1 MLDMSLLMTDSKVF
15 LSIIIA
21 AHNSE
26 KTLPGT
32 LKNLQDA
39 CGNNFSGIEVILIDD
54 SSNDSTG
61 EIIRKFAADH
71 TQVHSFKVNYQNI
84 GQVRQFG
91 IEKSRGDYITML
103 DSDDLMKHSS
113 LPIIIDFLKEKSP
126 DVLLTKLIEVRQISN
141 VDYKWKNHQAKK
153 LSRDEAIELFLIHK
167 DVQAHLIG
175 QFIKREH
182 YLQNIIPPMTCYEDF
197 YVFPNILSSS
207 QKIYFLRN
215 GHYFYI
221 KRSSSLSNSPDKQ
234 KLTNLIICTEKMTE
248 LLEIKFRQLILC
260 HWLDVYLKHTKLLQK
275 SDEMDIVRK
284 YIRETW
290 TFSFLASPNVRL
302 SYKRKSINLLYR
314 NIKKSL

>member
-1 MLDMSLLMTDSKVF
+1 MSLLMTDSKVF

-26 KTLPGT
+26 KTLSGT

-61 EIIRKFAADH
+61 EIIRKFSADH
-71 TQVHSFKVNYQNI
+71 TQVQLFKVNFQNI

-91 IEKSRGDYITML
+91 IENSRGDYITML
-103 DSDDLMKHSS
+103 DSDDLMKHGS
-113 LPIIIDFLKEKSP
+113 LPILVDFLKEKRP
-126 DVLLTKLIEVRQISN
+126 DMLLTKLIEVRELSN
-141 VDYKWKNHQAKK
+141 IDYKWQNQEPKK
-153 LSRDEAIELFLIHK
+153 LSRDEAIMRFLIHK
-167 DVQAHLIG
+167 DIQAHLIG
-175 QFIKREH
+175 QFIKREY
-182 YLQNIIPPMTCYEDF
+182 YLENIIPSMTCYEDF
-197 YVFPNILSSS
+197 FVFPNILSSS
-207 QKIYFLRN
+207 QKIYFLRK

-221 KRSSSLSNSPDKQ
+221 KRSGSLSNSPDRQ

-248 LLEIKFRQLILC
+248 LLEKKFYPLILC

-290 TFSFLASPNVRL
+290 TFRFLSSPNVRL